1 MNISPLPVLPVCKF
15 YIRNAPNLY
24 PLYSLI
30 RIMAG
35 SIFFDFFR
43 KVLKD
48 VPSRVEPYTLVQL
61 YSWYITGIDSTI
73 LEN

>member
-1 MNISPLPVLPVCKF
+1 
-15 YIRNAPNLY
+15 
-24 PLYSLI
+24 
-30 RIMAG
+30 MAG